1 MPSWMRRPSTLI
13 RSLPTYRGHGSMVCT
28 ALLWATALP
37 TPGVMLSLRAKY
49 SSSDADA
56 PPAPAS
62 SSNANAILVMTGRLF
77 VVVIVTSSLQE
88 LSLQP
93 TDLAPRGYDR
103 TVPDRARVGRALLFP
118 SGRNRHRCPAPSA
131 RAVSQASRPAPR
143 ASPDGE

>member
-1 MPSWMRRPSTLI
+1 MRRPSILI

-28 ALLWATALP
+28 ARLWAIALP

-56 PPAPAS
+56 APAPAS
-62 SSNANAILVMTGRLF
+62 SSNATAIAVTRGALF

-103 TVPDRARVGRALLFP
+103 TVNDRARVGRARPFP
-118 SGRNRHRCPAPSA
+118 TRRNQRRCPAPSA